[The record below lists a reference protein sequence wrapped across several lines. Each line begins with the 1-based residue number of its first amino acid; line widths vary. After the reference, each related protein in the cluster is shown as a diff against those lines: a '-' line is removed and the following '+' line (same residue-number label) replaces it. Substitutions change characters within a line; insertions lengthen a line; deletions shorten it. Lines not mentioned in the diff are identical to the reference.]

1 MVSKGRLL
9 LHVCSQGYV
18 LSEPIDSN
26 EIDYVCIVK
35 QGLFCQLQSVE
46 IHIKLV
52 NIFLLYIRVDMRIL

>member
-1 MVSKGRLL
+1 MVCKGRLL

-35 QGLFCQLQSVE
+35 LGLFCQLQ
-46 IHIKLV
+46 IHIKLE